1 MKTHHLIMAAAIIP
15 CLVSSCSGNGSK
27 PENDTSLKEQTFKIG
42 LGWNLGNQLDANQ
55 GGTPGETLWGNAVVT
70 QATID
75 SVKAAGFSTI
85 RIPVTWGTKI
95 GAAPAYAIDSAWL
108 SRVSEIVGYAEKAG
122 LNAIIN
128 IHHDG
133 ADSRSWLN
141 IKDAPLDSTLNAGI
155 KACLGSVWA
164 QIARNF
170 ADKGEFLMF
179 ESMNEIHDGRWGWGD
194 NKTDGGKQYRAFN
207 EWQQVFVDSVR
218 AQGGTNTTRYLGIP
232 TYCTNTDLGE
242 YLELPSDPTPDRML
256 VAVHL
261 YEPFEYTLENKY
273 TQWGHTADKDK
284 AHPVS
289 DEKTLIAELDKA
301 ASLGKRLG
309 VPVYIGET
317 GCVRRDNE
325 RDEKF
330 RLYYLEYLAKAAADR
345 DISIIYWDNGYA
357 DAGRECSGLFD
368 RATGAFLNDGGDVV
382 KAMHKGFCSTDSAYT
397 IETVYASAPT
407 E

>member
-170 ADKGEFLMF
+170 SDKGEFLMF

-261 YEPFEYTLENKY
+261 YEPFKYPLKKKY
-273 TQWGHTADKDK
+273 TQGANIFTMANIKDQ
-284 AHPVS
+284 
-289 DEKTLIAELDKA
+289 
-301 ASLGKRLG
+301 
-309 VPVYIGET
+309 
-317 GCVRRDNE
+317 
-325 RDEKF
+325 
-330 RLYYLEYLAKAAADR
+330 
-345 DISIIYWDNGYA
+345 
-357 DAGRECSGLFD
+357 
-368 RATGAFLNDGGDVV
+368 
-382 KAMHKGFCSTDSAYT
+382 
-397 IETVYASAPT
+397 
-407 E
+407 